1 MSYGSPR
8 SIWNYIYKTVAQK
21 PSISFN
27 EFYQAP
33 VTQHYLREFFHLYGY
48 EKAEERVYGMFKD
61 IKESYGYEEVE
72 EEVDIKKPSLAS
84 QVQRARRNEKKVQN
98 IVESIIKNKKTPK
111 KVNRYDNI
119 MKQLKRF

>member
-1 MSYGSPR
+1 MNQGSAR
-8 SIWNYIYKTVAQK
+8 STWYYVYEKVSNE
-21 PSISFN
+21 PSILW
-27 EFYQAP
+27 ETFYSDP
-33 VTQHYLREFFHLYGY
+33 KTQKIMKPLFHLYGY
-48 EKAEERVYGMFKD
+48 EKAEERVYGMFKE

-72 EEVDIKKPSLAS
+72 EEVNVQKPSLAS

-119 MKQLKRF
+119 YKQLRSL